1 LETSAPTLREILITC
16 TQDIND
22 LPRLL
27 NEANAG
33 SSPIVLNVES
43 LSVENI
49 SKFLNLLYPLLKEIN
64 LHPQFPYPLFILTDK
79 IPVHPH
85 FIIINSLKD
94 IPAHYQ
100 FKHEK
105 KLTPREISLM
115 RTTYLHNKK
124 IKNLGPFEKE
134 ADLQTYFKPC
144 KTLHNKIKELDYYE
158 TLLKKIN
165 RDEQE

>member
-1 LETSAPTLREILITC
+1 METNAPTLREILINC
-16 TQDIND
+16 TQDINS

-33 SSPIVLNVES
+33 SSPIILNVES
-43 LSVENI
+43 LSHENI
-49 SKFLNLLYPLLKEIN
+49 LKFLDLLYPLLKEIN
-64 LHPQFPYPLFILTDK
+64 LHPQFPYPIFIMTDK
-79 IPVHPH
+79 ISHHPY
-85 FIIINSLKD
+85 FIIIHALKD
-94 IPAHYQ
+94 IPTHYQ

-134 ADLQTYFKPC
+134 QDLQTFFKPC
-144 KTLHNKIKELDYYE
+144 KILHDKIKELDYFE

-165 RDEQE
+165 RDEQT